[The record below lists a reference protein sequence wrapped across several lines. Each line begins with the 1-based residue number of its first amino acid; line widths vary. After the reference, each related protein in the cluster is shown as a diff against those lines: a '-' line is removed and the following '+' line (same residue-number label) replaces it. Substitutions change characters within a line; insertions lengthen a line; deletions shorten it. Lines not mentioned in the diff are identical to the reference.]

1 MKISQLISTLIA
13 ITFASSISLA
23 DKHAGKDKTA
33 KKEMSAKAEIF
44 KIDTTASTIAWKAS
58 KATGASHDGLIA
70 VKEGQIEVAD
80 KTVKGGNIV
89 ADMKTMTNKDLASSP
104 EYQTKLMEHLKSD
117 DFFGVAKKGQET
129 STFKFTSVE
138 KKSDT
143 EILVK
148 GTLTMIGQTQPVEFP
163 ATIKMEGDKV
173 TGNAVVKLDR
183 TKWGLKYGS
192 GKFFKN
198 LGDKLIN
205 DEFEL
210 TLNLVAKK

>member
-1 MKISQLISTLIA
+1 MKI
-13 ITFASSISLA
+13 
-23 DKHAGKDKTA
+23 
-33 KKEMSAKAEIF
+33 
-44 KIDTTASTIAWKAS
+44 
-58 KATGASHDGLIA
+58 
-70 VKEGQIEVAD
+70 
-80 KTVKGGNIV
+80 
-89 ADMKTMTNKDLASSP
+89 
-104 EYQTKLMEHLKSD
+104 
-117 DFFGVAKKGQET
+117 
-129 STFKFTSVE
+129 E

-148 GTLTMIGQTQPVEFP
+148 GTLTMIGKTQPVEFP
-163 ATIKMEGDKV
+163 ATIKMEGDSV
-173 TGNAVVKLDR
+173 TGTAVVKLDR